1 MTDVPGRPGQP
12 EQDDWDA
19 AAATFDDEPDHGLRD
34 PAVRAAWSAVLLP
47 TLPPA
52 PARVADLGCGTG
64 SLAVILARAGYAVT
78 GLDLS
83 ARRGA
88 AARAKAHRAGVPVT
102 VQQGEAAAPPF
113 PPGSFDVVLGRHV
126 LWMFTDPVAVLSR
139 WVALLGTGG
148 RLVLVEGRWAA
159 GGGIAGDACRQLVR
173 QVRGEARL
181 THLRDP
187 ALWGKQVDDERYL
200 LVSEH

>member
-1 MTDVPGRPGQP
+1 VRDQPGQR

-64 SLAVILARAGYAVT
+64 TLAVLIARAGYAVT

-83 ARRGA
+83 ARMVA
-88 AARAKAHRAGVPVT
+88 ASRAKAHRAAVHLT
-102 VQQGEAAAPPF
+102 VQQGDAAAPPF
-113 PPGSFDVVLGRHV
+113 PAGSFDVVLARHV
-126 LWMFTDPVAVLSR
+126 LWMFTDPVAVLAR
-139 WVALLGTGG
+139 WAALLATGG
-148 RLVLVEGRWAA
+148 RLVLVEGRWAG
-159 GGGIAGDACRQLVR
+159 GGGITGEACHHLVR

-181 THLRDP
+181 THLQDP
-187 ALWGKQVDDERYL
+187 GLWGKEIDDERYL
-200 LVSEH
+200 LVSER